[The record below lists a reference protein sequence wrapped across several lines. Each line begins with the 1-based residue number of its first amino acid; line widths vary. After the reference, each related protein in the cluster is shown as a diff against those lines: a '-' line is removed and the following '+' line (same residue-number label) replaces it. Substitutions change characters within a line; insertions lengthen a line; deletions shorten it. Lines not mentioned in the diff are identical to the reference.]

1 MCLHETNDWDGC
13 ATFVLYHRDT
23 EQDLCVPLESPQ
35 EGGRTVCNCSHVWP
49 NFLSFIGRNSFY
61 MGTCQDEPEQ
71 LDDWNRIAELQ
82 QRNRVCPPHLKT
94 CYPLESRV
102 RCRVT
107 SRPPTLAEVPACICM
122 LGLWP
127 TGKVTL
133 VLPHGI
139 VGSCPSGVKSD

>member
-1 MCLHETNDWDGC
+1 
-13 ATFVLYHRDT
+13 
-23 EQDLCVPLESPQ
+23 
-35 EGGRTVCNCSHVWP
+35 
-49 NFLSFIGRNSFY
+49 

-102 RCRVT
+102 SSGVT
-107 SRPPTLAEVPACICM
+107 CIGPGHAGSPLPLCIPSQYHLLTSLNSA

-127 TGKVTL
+127 PEKGN
-133 VLPHGI
+133 
-139 VGSCPSGVKSD
+139 